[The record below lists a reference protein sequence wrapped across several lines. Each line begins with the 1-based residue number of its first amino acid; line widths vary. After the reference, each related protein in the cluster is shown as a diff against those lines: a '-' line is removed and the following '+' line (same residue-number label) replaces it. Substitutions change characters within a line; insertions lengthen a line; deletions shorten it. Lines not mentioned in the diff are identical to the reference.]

1 MADFNEQIPQW
12 EKEGIEPPEDRR
24 TTIGWQF
31 LNKPPASWFNWFWN
45 KTYKALQELQQNATH
60 KEDFNA
66 HLADNAT
73 LTEKAHVE
81 QGIVSAT
88 ILSTAWTGSEA
99 PYTQVV
105 TATGV
110 KAGDVSTVDI
120 DLSNAIDYA
129 EEQAIAD
136 EWAKIYRIVATDDD
150 EITVYATEETTED
163 IEVTIKVVR

>member
-1 MADFNEQIPQW
+1 MSGKIS
-12 EKEGIEPPEDRR
+12 K
-24 TTIGWQF
+24 
-31 LNKPPASWFNWFWN
+31 
-45 KTYKALQELQQNATH
+45 QELSPALKQELDKSGNLDSLTTENKSSLVGAVNEVDGDVMSH
-60 KEDFNA
+60 KAE
-66 HLADNAT
+66 NAT

-81 QGIVSAT
+81 QGIVSTT
-88 ILSTAWTGSEA
+88 ILSTGWTGSEA

-120 DLSNAIDYA
+120 DLSNATDYA
-129 EEQAIAD
+129 EEQVIAD

>member
-1 MADFNEQIPQW
+1 MTTLNREELDNSVHGDLGLRNQNW
-12 EKEGIEPPEDRR
+12 ETVE
-24 TTIGWQF
+24 T
-31 LNKPPASWFNWFWN
+31 
-45 KTYKALQELQQNATH
+45 
-60 KEDFNA
+60 

-81 QGIVSAT
+81 QGIVSTT
-88 ILSTAWTGSEA
+88 ILSTGWTGNEA

-129 EEQAIAD
+129 EEQAIAC
-136 EWAKIYRIVATDDD
+136 EWSKIYRIVATDDD
-150 EITVYATEETTED
+150 EVTVYATEETIED
-163 IEVTIKVVR
+163 VEISIKVVR